1 MCCSGAAVRPN
12 DVTLNRGKELRHQ
25 CGRTRRTLNAV
36 RGTLRSGLRR
46 TGHSATGDSGGN
58 GGLCPAFS
66 GRGCE
71 NRNTPRLPQGG
82 ALSARE
88 PQDDAK
94 LKLPS
99 GTRLRAAPESAQ
111 PQQCASCPTYATYVL
126 PATWVLSKQ
135 QQHRLGEKL
144 NWANGAQAH
153 GDRCVCV
160 HGSTSRVGDASRSR
174 LAVSSVR

>member
-1 MCCSGAAVRPN
+1 MCSRVQGYQ
-12 DVTLNRGKELRHQ
+12 RGK
-25 CGRTRRTLNAV
+25 TTRTLNAV

-46 TGHSATGDSGGN
+46 TGHSATGDRGGN

-71 NRNTPRLPQGG
+71 NRNTPRLPQGD
-82 ALSARE
+82 ALSAQE
-88 PQDDAK
+88 PQDGAK

-99 GTRLRAAPESAQ
+99 DTPLQAAPESAQ
-111 PQQCASCPTYATYVL
+111 PQHCASCPTYVSYVL

-135 QQHRLGEKL
+135 QRHWLGKKL
-144 NWANGAQAH
+144 NWANGEQAH

-160 HGSTSRVGDASRSR
+160 HGSTSRVGEASRSR